1 MTMNDKKM
9 KKWEPFSELVTM
21 RDDMDRLFDVFFGT
35 QSQTIDDP
43 WRPSIDIEESNGNLM
58 VRAEIPGM
66 DKKDIKV
73 VVKDDVLTISGERKR
88 ENETKDKTFHRIERS
103 YGQFRRMIR
112 LPAEVDADMVKAT
125 YKDGVLNVTLPKPES
140 MKPKHIDVKME

>member
-1 MTMNDKKM
+1 MNDKRI
-9 KKWEPFSELVTM
+9 KKWEPFRELVTM
-21 RDDMDRLFDVFFGT
+21 RDDVDRLFDVFFSP
-35 QSQTIDDP
+35 QPHMIEDL

-58 VRAEIPGM
+58 VKAEIPGM

-73 VVKDDVLTISGERKR
+73 VVKDDMLTISGERKR
-88 ENETKDKTFHRIERS
+88 ENETKEKTFHRIERS

-112 LPAEVDADMVKAT
+112 LPAEVDAEKVKAT

-140 MKPKHIDVKME
+140 MKPKNIDVEIK

>member
-1 MTMNDKKM
+1 MNDKSM
-9 KKWEPFSELVTM
+9 KRWEPFRDLVTM
-21 RDDMDRLFDVFFGT
+21 RDDMDRLFDVFFGV
-35 QSQTIDDP
+35 QPQDMEDL
-43 WRPSIDIEESNGNLM
+43 WRPAIDIEENNGNLM

-66 DKKDIKV
+66 KKEDIKV
-73 VVKDDVLTISGERKR
+73 SVKEDMLTISGERKR

-112 LPAEVDADMVKAT
+112 LPATVDADKVKAT

-140 MKPKHIDVKME
+140 MKPKNIDVEIN

>member
-1 MTMNDKKM
+1 MNDKKM
-9 KKWEPFSELVTM
+9 KKWEPFRELVTM
-21 RDDMDRLFDVFFGT
+21 RDDMDHLFDVFFGAPT
-35 QSQTIDDP
+35 QVMEDL
-43 WRPSIDIEESNGNLM
+43 WRPSIDIEENNGNLM

-88 ENETKDKTFHRIERS
+88 EDETKDKTFHRIERS

-112 LPAEVDADMVKAT
+112 LPAQVDADKVKAT

-140 MKPKHIDVKME
+140 MKPKHIDVEIK

>member
-1 MTMNDKKM
+1 MNDKKM

>member
-1 MTMNDKKM
+1 MNDKKM

-35 QSQTIDDP
+35 QPQTIDDL

-58 VRAEIPGM
+58 VKAEIPGM
-66 DKKDIKV
+66 KKENIKV
-73 VVKDDVLTISGERKR
+73 SVKEDMLTISGERKQ
-88 ENETKDKTFHRIERS
+88 ENETKDKTYHRIERS

-112 LPAEVDADMVKAT
+112 LPAEVDADKVKAS
-125 YKDGVLNVTLPKPES
+125 YKDGVLSVTLPKPAS
-140 MKPKHIDVKME
+140 MKPKHIDVEME